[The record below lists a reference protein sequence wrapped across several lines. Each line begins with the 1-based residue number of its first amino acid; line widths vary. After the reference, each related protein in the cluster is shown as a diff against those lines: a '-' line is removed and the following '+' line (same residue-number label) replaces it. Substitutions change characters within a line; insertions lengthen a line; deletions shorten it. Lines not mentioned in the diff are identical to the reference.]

1 MSQWLT
7 NSTRIHE
14 DAGSIPGLTQ
24 WVRDPALLWL
34 WCRPAAVALIRSLA
48 WGLPYVTGV
57 ALKKQND
64 TSNNSNNNNQREAL
78 DIIQVRRNCTQP
90 VYYHLFEQFLT
101 IFIDAQ

>member
-34 WCRPAAVALIRSLA
+34 WCRPAAVALIRSLV
-48 WGLPYVTGV
+48 WELPYASSE
-57 ALKKQND
+57 ALKTKRKGGGED
-64 TSNNSNNNNQREAL
+64 
-78 DIIQVRRNCTQP
+78 
-90 VYYHLFEQFLT
+90 
-101 IFIDAQ
+101 